1 MKWIIPL
8 VLLCGSLV
16 SMCAQA
22 DEPKGTH
29 PRWVIILT
37 ITDTTTGELLE
48 QRELGPE
55 LEYGD
60 PAECESMTARLGPL
74 PTTGKLAAALTC
86 RKVNRQ
92 NAVLL

>member
-1 MKWIIPL
+1 MKWAIPL

-16 SMCAQA
+16 GMRAQA
-22 DEPKGTH
+22 DEAKGTH

-48 QRELGPE
+48 QRELAPE

-60 PAECESMTARLGPL
+60 PAECESMTARLGSVR
-74 PTTGKLAAALTC
+74 TTGNLAAALTC
-86 RKVNRQ
+86 RKVDRKD
-92 NAVLL
+92 AVFL

>member
-1 MKWIIPL
+1 MKWTIPL

-16 SMCAQA
+16 RICAQA
-22 DEPKGTH
+22 DDAKGTH

-48 QRELGPE
+48 QRELGPG

-60 PAECESMTARLGPL
+60 PAQCESMTARIGAVR
-74 PTTGKLAAALTC
+74 TTGNLAAALTC
-86 RKVNRQ
+86 RKVIRKD
-92 NAVLL
+92 AVLL

>member
-1 MKWIIPL
+1 MKWTIPL
-8 VLLCGSLV
+8 ILLCGSLF

-37 ITDTTTGELLE
+37 ITDTRTGELLE

-55 LEYGD
+55 LEYGE
-60 PAECESMTARLGPL
+60 PAECKSMTARLSPL
-74 PTTGKLAAALTC
+74 PETGNLAAALTC